1 MSDILSNLYLS
12 YSLIWYHYH
21 FDKNN
26 ILRDECINH
35 LMQDAEYKMNLI
47 ISNYPISILKLLLYP
62 IKNNIKYTNF
72 EDKNKLYDY
81 ILNNEELNSVFTNDI
96 YYVNTVLEKLEKIS
110 KMNKTSKEYKTLY
123 QDIIKVDEYNLTK

>member
-1 MSDILSNLYLS
+1 MS
-12 YSLIWYHYH
+12 
-21 FDKNN
+21 
-26 ILRDECINH
+26 
-35 LMQDAEYKMNLI
+35 I
-47 ISNYPISILKLLLYP
+47 ISNYPISILKPLLYP

-110 KMNKTSKEYKTLY
+110 KMNKTSEDYKTLY
-123 QDIIKVDEYNLTK
+123 QDIIKVI